1 VGEDGSREREDG
13 SREREDGSREREDGS
28 REREDGTQTRGAI
41 RRLLDKH
48 DHRPTKTYGQNFL
61 ADPNIVRKLID
72 TAELTPESQV
82 LEIGAGTGTMTAVIA
97 EQAGTVIAYEVDESL
112 SPILS
117 ETVGNLENVELRFE
131 DASNLDLGSV
141 LGEGEWTLIA
151 NLPYNVGTGIVLDTL
166 QNEPRVSRIVVMVQ
180 REVADRLLADAGSKI
195 YGLPSVT
202 TGLHAKGRLA
212 FSVPRQVFE
221 PIPRVDSAVI
231 LLDRIDAPPL
241 SARAV
246 EIATAG
252 FGQRRK
258 MLRRSLA
265 SVLSDPERVLM
276 EADIDPTARPEQLA
290 PTDFVRIAEAEERTL

>member
-1 VGEDGSREREDG
+1 MGSDRTQARGE
-13 SREREDGSREREDGS
+13 
-28 REREDGTQTRGAI
+28 I
-41 RRLLDKH
+41 RRLLDEH
-48 DHRPTKTYGQNFL
+48 DHRPTKAYGQNFL

-72 TAELTPESQV
+72 TAGLTPESQV

-112 SPILS
+112 APILS
-117 ETVGNLENVELRFE
+117 ETVGDLENVELRFE
-131 DASNLDLGSV
+131 DASKLDLGSA
-141 LGEGEWTLIA
+141 LGDGDWTLIA

-166 QNEPRVSRIVVMVQ
+166 QLAPQVKRIVVMVQ
-180 REVADRLLADAGSKI
+180 REVADRLLADAGSKT

-231 LLDRIDAPPL
+231 HLDRIDAPPL

-246 EIATAG
+246 EIAAAG

-258 MLRRSLA
+258 MLRRSL
-265 SVLSDPERVLM
+265 VGVFSDPEQVLK
-276 EADIDPTARPEQLA
+276 EAGIDPTARPEQLA
-290 PTDFVRIAEAEERTL
+290 PADFVRIAEAEERAL

>member
-1 VGEDGSREREDG
+1 VESDRTQARGE
-13 SREREDGSREREDGS
+13 
-28 REREDGTQTRGAI
+28 I
-41 RRLLDKH
+41 RRLLDDH
-48 DHRPTKTYGQNFL
+48 GHRPTKAYGQNFL

-72 TAELTPESQV
+72 TAELTPDSQV

-97 EQAGTVIAYEVDESL
+97 DQAGTVVAYEVDASL
-112 SPILS
+112 APILS
-117 ETVGNLENVELRFE
+117 ETVGDLENVELRFE
-131 DASNLDLGSV
+131 DASKLDLGSV
-141 LGEGEWTLIA
+141 LGEGDWTLIA

-166 QNEPRVSRIVVMVQ
+166 RHAPQVNRIVVMVQ
-180 REVADRLLADAGSKI
+180 REVADRLLADAGSKT

-231 LLDRIDAPPL
+231 VLDRIDAPPL
-241 SARAV
+241 STRAV

-258 MLRRSLA
+258 MLRRSLTGLF
-265 SVLSDPERVLM
+265 SNPERVLT
-276 EADIDPTARPEQLA
+276 EAGIDPTARPEQLA
-290 PTDFVRIAEAEERTL
+290 PADFVRIAEAEERAL

>member
-1 VGEDGSREREDG
+1 VGEDG